1 MPLYKNLAK
10 YREQAGIKSAKDF
23 AKQLGIPYTSYKNY
37 EDPNKQAWPKEEML
51 KKIAQALN
59 VTIDTLLD
67 YSADNAPGHKRAKRI
82 AKMFGAVF
90 YDDVANN
97 KIKITKKTANSTVK
111 TICLSYFDFSI
122 LVYAAYNMANKE
134 IEKVLAKEFKRIFT
148 TLCAYW
154 QYAQIKDLM
163 EQGEHKELLNN
174 WIFEDVVHTDFEKIP
189 DGQTFA
195 NWVIEVAN
203 KPTKLINVGDVNS
216 SELLKALKGDTDHEG
231 GKA

>member
-23 AKQLGIPYTSYKNY
+23 AKQLGIPYTSYRNY
-37 EDPNKQAWPKEEML
+37 EDPNKQAWPKEEIL
-51 KKIAQALN
+51 KKMAQTLN
-59 VTIDTLLD
+59 VSIDTLLD

-82 AKMFGAVF
+82 AKMFGTVF

-97 KIKITKKTANSTVK
+97 KIRITKKTANSTVK
-111 TICLSYFDFSI
+111 TISLSYFDFSI

-134 IEKVLAKEFKRIFT
+134 IEKVLAEEFKRIFT
-148 TLCAYW
+148 ILCAYW

-163 EQGEHKELLNN
+163 EQGKLKDM
-174 WIFEDVVHTDFEKIP
+174 WIFEDVAHIDFEEIP

-195 NWVIEVAN
+195 DWVIEVAN
-203 KPTKLINVGDVNS
+203 KPTRLINVGDVDK
-216 SELLKALKGDTDHEG
+216 SELLKALKGDTGHEG